1 MIKQAVILAG
11 GMGKRLL
18 PLTRNLPKPMVL
30 VNNIPFLSYL
40 IFSLKKKGIKK
51 ILILVGYKYKK
62 IVDYYSKNID
72 IPIKF
77 SYSNVSSDTGKRVLN
92 AYEML
97 DNEFLL
103 LYGDNFWEPNIQK
116 MYKKFK
122 AKKADIST
130 TVFNNKFGTA
140 EYGKQNNVLVNKYS
154 FVEKYDKSRKDKMLN
169 GVDIGFF
176 ILKKKFLKH
185 FNKKNKN
192 YSFEKDILVKSIE
205 LKKLIAYR
213 TNQQYFSI
221 TNTKMLKNFE
231 NYIKKRKKLNYEKF
245 L

>member
-103 LYGDNFWEPNIQK
+103 Y
-116 MYKKFK
+116 FK
-122 AKKADIST
+122 T
-130 TVFNNKFGTA
+130 W
-140 EYGKQNNVLVNKYS
+140 Y
-154 FVEKYDKSRKDKMLN
+154 
-169 GVDIGFF
+169 
-176 ILKKKFLKH
+176 
-185 FNKKNKN
+185 
-192 YSFEKDILVKSIE
+192 E
-205 LKKLIAYR
+205 L
-213 TNQQYFSI
+213 
-221 TNTKMLKNFE
+221 
-231 NYIKKRKKLNYEKF
+231 
-245 L
+245 